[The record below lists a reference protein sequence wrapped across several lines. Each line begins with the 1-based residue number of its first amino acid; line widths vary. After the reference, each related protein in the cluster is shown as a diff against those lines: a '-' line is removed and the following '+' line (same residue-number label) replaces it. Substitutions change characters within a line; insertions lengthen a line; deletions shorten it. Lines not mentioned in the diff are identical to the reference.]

1 MNDTQMND
9 KQVLVL
15 SEKHWIS
22 YVLPALAAIVAL
34 YLLFLG
40 KYWWI
45 LSCILLGYAVW
56 SYFVL
61 RSVSLTLTDKE
72 LIIKSGVLP
81 WNRTY
86 FNIPVYD
93 IYEAFYEKG
102 MISYLLG
109 YGTVSIRR
117 TDGVSTAFSYTYMTR
132 YNDMVGQINA
142 LIRQE
147 KEALRNAEVARAEA
161 VRLEAERNA
170 EAARNA
176 EVARAAEANR
186 QTVTNANTFSVAD
199 EISKLNSLKLRG
211 LITEEEFQQQKQRLM
226 QNA

>member
-1 MNDTQMND
+1 
-9 KQVLVL
+9 
-15 SEKHWIS
+15 
-22 YVLPALAAIVAL
+22 
-34 YLLFLG
+34 
-40 KYWWI
+40 
-45 LSCILLGYAVW
+45 
-56 SYFVL
+56 
-61 RSVSLTLTDKE
+61 
-72 LIIKSGVLP
+72 
-81 WNRTY
+81 
-86 FNIPVYD
+86 
-93 IYEAFYEKG
+93 
-102 MISYLLG
+102 
-109 YGTVSIRR
+109 
-117 TDGVSTAFSYTYMTR
+117 MTR
-132 YNDMVGQINA
+132 YNDMVGQINP